1 MCDSL
6 RIDLLHIHWMCVY
19 MCMCASVCVCVPE
32 GSSTIALPGP
42 PGPPGPA
49 GPAGP
54 PGVPGEEAAPL
65 LWFLQ
70 AAYIAVHLVL
80 NLMCDVYCLCQAAL
94 SGRQDCSGRT
104 HGPHPSLQKDQDL
117 RLS

>member
-1 MCDSL
+1 
-6 RIDLLHIHWMCVY
+6 

-104 HGPHPSLQKDQDL
+104 HGPHASLQKDQDL